1 MAGTM
6 INTQDGKP
14 VTKDN
19 PLPVALIGGGGTPEP
34 GSIKT
39 DMIADGA
46 ITDEKLAKPKVDVP
60 PSLVPKKVIGTT
72 LETSELGLVG
82 YDDDPTPM
90 SLVMRQFG
98 GQVATAAPVADTDA
112 ATKKYVDDNKPA
124 AMSSAEATTGTA
136 TTARSISAQ
145 VLTAGAK
152 AAMKNKTEIA
162 ALTAIADP
170 ATATAQDI
178 ATKLNEVIA
187 ALKA

>member
-39 DMIADGA
+39 DMIADKA
-46 ITDEKLAKPKVDVP
+46 VTDDKLATPKIDKPPVLEP
-60 PSLVPKKVIGTT
+60 QKVIGTT
-72 LETSELGLVG
+72 LETNVLGLVN
-82 YDDDPTPM
+82 YSQDATPD
-90 SLVMRQFG
+90 SLAMYQFG
-98 GQVATAAPVADTDA
+98 GQLTVGAPVAATDA

-124 AMSSAEATTGTA
+124 TMSSAEATTGTA

-152 AAMKNKTEIA
+152 AALKNKTEIA

-170 ATATAQDI
+170 TTATAQDI
-178 ATKLNEVIA
+178 ATKLNEIIA